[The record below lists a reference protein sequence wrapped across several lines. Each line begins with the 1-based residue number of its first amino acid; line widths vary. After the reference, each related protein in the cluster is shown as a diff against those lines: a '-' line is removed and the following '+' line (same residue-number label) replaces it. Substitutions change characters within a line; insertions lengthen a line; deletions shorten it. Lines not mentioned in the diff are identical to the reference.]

1 MVTVPSAD
9 ICVFPPSKMDRKAS
23 VPAPRKVAFVKTA
36 DKRTERMSLSMLLL
50 PKDLIKRLQL
60 PFILVRVSPILPL
73 VKKLQILP
81 FVIGGMSCPSV
92 S

>member
-1 MVTVPSAD
+1 
-9 ICVFPPSKMDRKAS
+9 MDRKAS
-23 VPAPRKVAFVKTA
+23 VPSPRKVAFVKTA

-60 PFILVRVSPILPL
+60 PFILVRVSPILSL

-81 FVIGGMSCPSV
+81 FVIGVISCPSV